1 MEFVKEIWEFIQN
14 QVLGMQWLRELI
26 GNGLAVAGLDLSSRA
41 GGSILF
47 FLYDLIKIAILLC
60 LLIFV
65 ISYIQSYFPPERS
78 KKILGRFHGIG
89 AKYGRC
95 TFRNCHSVLL
105 LLFDSAIYGIHKRR
119 AASWCDIFFLD
130 FFPDGRSGESCSS
143 YEHLWRKGGCC
154 ICSAGNHCGG
164 ARRNN
169 H

>member
-47 FLYDLIKIAILLC
+47 FLYDLIKNCDLAVSADFCHFL
-60 LLIFV
+60 
-65 ISYIQSYFPPERS
+65 YS
-78 KKILGRFHGIG
+78 KLFSTGKKQKNFG
-89 AKYGRC
+89 AFSWKRGKYGRC

-154 ICSAGNHCGG
+154 ICSAGNYCGG
-164 ARRNN
+164 ARRND

>member
-89 AKYGRC
+89 A
-95 TFRNCHSVLL
+95 NMV
-105 LLFDSAIYGIHKRR
+105 DSAIYGIHKRR

>member
-78 KKILGRFHGIG
+78 KKILGVFM
-89 AKYGRC
+89 
-95 TFRNCHSVLL
+95 
-105 LLFDSAIYGIHKRR
+105 
-119 AASWCDIFFLD
+119 
-130 FFPDGRSGESCSS
+130 E
-143 YEHLWRKGGCC
+143 
-154 ICSAGNHCGG
+154 AGQIWSLHF
-164 ARRNN
+164 
-169 H
+169 